1 MLDNG
6 EAPTANDEYM
16 LYQVL
21 IGTWP
26 AEWLDVD
33 PESIAMPER
42 DAYIERIETYL
53 RKALREA
60 KFRTSWTNPNAAY
73 EDATMSFARDILTLN
88 RGDIFFAEL
97 QALARE
103 CATLGAISSLAQ
115 TTLKLTVPGIP
126 DIYQGCEFWDLS
138 LVDPDN
144 RRPVDYELRLHAL
157 EAMDERVAR
166 GEIAPLAR
174 ELVESWEDGRI
185 KAYVTWRL
193 LHLRKERPATFLD
206 GSYVPLETTGE
217 RAESLVAFFRDDI
230 LVVVPRLVRDVLARD
245 DASLDVAFGDE
256 SVRLPGGEP
265 RRYVDRLTGSVVETR
280 VDADGTVLLARDL
293 FAILPVAV
301 LEPAP

>member
-1 MLDNG
+1 
-6 EAPTANDEYM
+6 M

-21 IGTWP
+21 VGTWP
-26 AEWLDVD
+26 AEWLDAD
-33 PESIAMPER
+33 PEAIEASER

-73 EDATMSFARDILTLN
+73 EDATMSFARDILTMK
-88 RGDIFFAEL
+88 RGDIFFAEM

-144 RRPVDYELRLHAL
+144 RRAVDYGLRLKAL
-157 EAMDERVAR
+157 EAMHERVGR
-166 GEIAPLAR
+166 GEIAPLAS
-174 ELVESWEDGRI
+174 ELLASWHDGRI

-193 LHLRKERPATFLD
+193 LHLRNERSSTFLD
-206 GSYVPLETTGE
+206 GAYVPLETTGE
-217 RAESLVAFFRDDI
+217 RADSLVAFLRDDI
-230 LVVVPRLVRDVLARD
+230 LVVTPRLVRDLLARD
-245 DASLDVAFGDE
+245 DATLELAFGDE
-256 SVRLPGGEP
+256 CVRLPGNEL
-265 RRYVDRLTGSVVETR
+265 RRYIDRLTGRAFETH
-280 VDADGTVLLARDL
+280 VDAEGTALRARDI
-293 FAILPVAV
+293 FSTFPVAV
-301 LEPAP
+301 LEPAT